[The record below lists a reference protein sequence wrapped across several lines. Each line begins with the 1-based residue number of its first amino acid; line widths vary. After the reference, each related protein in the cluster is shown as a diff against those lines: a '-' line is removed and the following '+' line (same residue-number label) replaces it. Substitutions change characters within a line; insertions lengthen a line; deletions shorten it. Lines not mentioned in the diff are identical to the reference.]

1 MKKNTLNMS
10 STEPFF
16 QKITNLTRLQRVLIC
31 VATVVVLV
39 GAFGFFL
46 YKPKIDRMATL
57 RSDITS
63 EERKLERTRRS
74 AQEYDFY
81 KEKMDEAR
89 AQFEI
94 VSRELPGTEEIPSL
108 LTSIS
113 HAGNAAGLRF
123 LLFQPQSESEK
134 DFYAEIPIRMELTGT
149 YHEFGSF
156 LDRLARLSR
165 IVNINNCSTQGQN
178 DSLRINCTAVTYRF
192 IGDQPSQN

>member
-1 MKKNTLNMS
+1 MKKNKLNMNAI
-10 STEPFF
+10 EPFF
-16 QKITNLTRLQRVLIC
+16 QKIASLTRLQRVLIC
-31 VATVVVLV
+31 VATVVVVV

-46 YKPKIDRMATL
+46 YKPKVDQMAAL

-74 AQEYDFY
+74 AQEYDRY
-81 KEKMDEAR
+81 REKMEEAR
-89 AQFEI
+89 AQFEV

-149 YHEFGSF
+149 YHEFGGF

-165 IVNINNCSTQGQN
+165 IVNVNNCSTQGQN